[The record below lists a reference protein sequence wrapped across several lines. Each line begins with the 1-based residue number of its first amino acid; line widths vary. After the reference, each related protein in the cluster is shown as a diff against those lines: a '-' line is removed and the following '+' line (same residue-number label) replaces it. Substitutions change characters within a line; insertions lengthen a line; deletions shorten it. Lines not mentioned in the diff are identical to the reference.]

1 MPYSTLLD
9 RPSELHRNDPKGMY
23 GLAVGFPAQLRSAAE
38 IARNAE
44 LPTESAGVSN
54 VVVTGLGGSAAGGDF
69 ARALFES
76 EGRVPLSVNRDYRLP
91 RFAGS
96 NTLVFATSYSGNTE
110 ETLSAYDDARARK
123 CRIVVVTSGGELA
136 QRAERDGVPV
146 VRIPGGQPPRTA
158 MGFMLVPLLVLAE
171 RLGLLQPQDVSAAA
185 DAVESAGA
193 AWLDRLPTEKNVAK
207 QLAMALYGAVG
218 TLYGL
223 ESWAAV
229 VANRWKGQIN
239 ENAKQHIFANVFP
252 ELNHN
257 EILAWEGA
265 RDQGVSRWVTL
276 FLGAGAE
283 SPRSK
288 LRAQVTERLI
298 QGATSVY
305 WVPALGTTLLARML
319 TLASLGDFVSLYLAA
334 LRGVDPYTIRSI
346 DETKAELSRQ
356 PSS

>member
-1 MPYSTLLD
+1 MPDLTLLD
-9 RPSELHRNDPKGMY
+9 RPSELHQNDPKGMY
-23 GLAVGFPAQLRSAAE
+23 GLAVGFPAQLRQATE
-38 IARNAE
+38 IARKAT
-44 LPTESAGVSN
+44 LPSESRGLSN

-91 RFAGS
+91 RFAGAD
-96 NTLVFATSYSGNTE
+96 TLVFATSYSGNTE
-110 ETLSAYDDARARK
+110 ETLSAYDDARTRK

-136 QRAERDGVPV
+136 QRAERDGVPA

-158 MGFMLVPLLVLAE
+158 MGFMLVPLLVVAE
-171 RLGLLQPQDVSAAA
+171 RFGVLETQNVLVAA
-185 DAVESAGA
+185 DAVESADAG
-193 AWLDRLPTEKNVAK
+193 WLDRVPANKNLAK
-207 QLAMALYGAVG
+207 QLAGVLHGAVG

-239 ENAKQHIFANVFP
+239 ENAKQHVFANVFP

-265 RDQGVSRWVTL
+265 RDQGVLRWVTL
-276 FLGAGAE
+276 FLGSGAE
-283 SPRSK
+283 TPRSK
-288 LRAQVTERLI
+288 LRAEVTERLI
-298 QGATSVY
+298 QGSTTVR
-305 WVPALGTTLLARML
+305 WVPAAGSALLARML

-346 DETKAELSRQ
+346 DEIKAELSRQ
-356 PSS
+356 PSH